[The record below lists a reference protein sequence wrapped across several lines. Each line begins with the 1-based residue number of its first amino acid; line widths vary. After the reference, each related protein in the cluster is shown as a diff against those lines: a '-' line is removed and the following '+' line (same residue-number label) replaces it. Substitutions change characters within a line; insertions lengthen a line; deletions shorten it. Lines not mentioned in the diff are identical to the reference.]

1 MNLAGW
7 DVGFVRSGII
17 NSVNDLEFSLLPE

>member
-7 DVGFVRSGII
+7 HVGFVRSGIS
-17 NSVNDLEFSLLPE
+17 NSVNDLEFSFLPE